1 MADRPLVEERA
12 ELAPSTKRFA
22 IGAIGVV
29 FVAVAALAFGGLGD
43 NLVYYWDASQLREN
57 QATAVGATIRL
68 GGQVKP
74 GTIDLDEDA
83 TILRFEVTDGKATV
97 PVQAKGLPP
106 AMFRESIGVIVEGTL
121 QENGIFVSDRLL
133 VSHDNEYR
141 APKEGDDTSVE
152 DLAKTA
158 RGAAEP

>member
-1 MADRPLVEERA
+1 
-12 ELAPSTKRFA
+12 
-22 IGAIGVV
+22 
-29 FVAVAALAFGGLGD
+29 
-43 NLVYYWDASQLREN
+43 
-57 QATAVGATIRL
+57 
-68 GGQVKP
+68 
-74 GTIDLDEDA
+74 
-83 TILRFEVTDGKATV
+83 
-97 PVQAKGLPP
+97 
-106 AMFRESIGVIVEGTL
+106 MFRESIGVIVEGTL

>member
-1 MADRPLVEERA
+1 MAERPLVEERA

-29 FVAVAALAFGGLGD
+29 FVAVAAFGGLGD

-83 TILRFEVTDGKATV
+83 NILRFEVTDGKAAV

-158 RGAAEP
+158 RGATEP

>member
-1 MADRPLVEERA
+1 MLSPAC
-12 ELAPSTKRFA
+12 STKITGSGRD
-22 IGAIGVV
+22 V
-29 FVAVAALAFGGLGD
+29 
-43 NLVYYWDASQLREN
+43 
-57 QATAVGATIRL
+57 
-68 GGQVKP
+68 
-74 GTIDLDEDA
+74 
-83 TILRFEVTDGKATV
+83 EV
-97 PVQAKGLPP
+97 PEHPHSL
-106 AMFRESIGVIVEGTL
+106 L